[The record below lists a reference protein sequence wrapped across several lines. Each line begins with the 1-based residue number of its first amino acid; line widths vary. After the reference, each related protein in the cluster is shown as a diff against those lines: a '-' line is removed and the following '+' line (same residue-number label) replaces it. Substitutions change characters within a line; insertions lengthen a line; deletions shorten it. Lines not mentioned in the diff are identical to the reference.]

1 LGEIAVIA
9 FTQISRDDIVPARQ
23 PWSGFV
29 ERGDVLRLT
38 DLEGQQ
44 AVDFLCFRAD
54 DLMDRYSA
62 TNTVKVQGNAY
73 VGKGTVLYSDSGA
86 ALFTV
91 TEDTIGRH
99 DTVYG
104 CCSEPNN
111 FLRYGV
117 RGTANCYENFLTE
130 LARYNLDRLSIV
142 SNVNFFMQ
150 VPVAPDGSAGIAA
163 EVSAPGSYVEL
174 RAECAVLAVLSNC
187 PQIHNACN
195 AYNPTP
201 IRVTIGRR

>member
-1 LGEIAVIA
+1 MIPLA
-9 FTQISRDDIVPARQ
+9 QISRDDIVPASK

-29 ERGDVLRLT
+29 ERGDVLRLI

-73 VGKGTVLYSDSGA
+73 IGKGTVLYCDSGA
-86 ALFTV
+86 PLFTV

-104 CCSEPNN
+104 CCSQANN

-117 RGTANCYENFLTE
+117 HGTANCYDNFLME
-130 LARYNLDRLSIV
+130 LARYGLDRHSIV

-150 VPVAPDGSAGIAA
+150 VPIAPDGCAGVAA
-163 EVSAPGSYVEL
+163 EVSAPGSHVEL
-174 RAECAVLAVLSNC
+174 RAECRVLAVLSNC
-187 PQIHNACN
+187 PQVHNACN

-201 IRVTIGRR
+201 IRVTIGRQ

>member
-1 LGEIAVIA
+1 VTPFA
-9 FTQISRDDIVPARQ
+9 QISRDEIVPARL

-29 ERGDVLRLT
+29 EKGDVLRLM

-44 AVDFLCFRAD
+44 AVDLLCFKAD
-54 DLMDRYSA
+54 DLMDRYNA
-62 TNTVKVQGNAY
+62 ANTFKVQGNAY
-73 VGKGTVLYSDSGA
+73 VGTGTVLYADSGA

-91 TEDTIGRH
+91 IEDTIGRH

-104 CCSEPNN
+104 CCSEANN

-117 RGTANCYENFLTE
+117 RGTANCYDNFLTE
-130 LARYNLDRLSIV
+130 LARYGLDRLSIV
-142 SNVNFFMQ
+142 SNFNFFMQ
-150 VPVAPDGSAGIAA
+150 VPIAPNGCAGVAI

-174 RAECAVLAVLSNC
+174 RAECAVLVVLSNC

-201 IRVTIGRR
+201 IRVTIGRQ